1 MVDLLGSASLFEKE
15 TSPDMGV
22 DHSTSALSLTT
33 GPGLASVT
41 GAGSETQLA
50 VDMGIVCGLAREYG
64 EVAKAMREALI

>member
-1 MVDLLGSASLFEKE
+1 MDLLGSASLFEKE

-41 GAGSETQLA
+41 GTGLKTRLA
-50 VDMGIVCGLAREYG
+50 VDMGIVRGLAGVHRDVSCE
-64 EVAKAMREALI
+64 MRAAQI